1 MQSAVRCAVPT
12 WRSPFGLLSPFGI
25 RGRRS
30 ATLAVGLLVG
40 LLPYAAHARA
50 IPTKG
55 DTMSVG
61 GFVLAGLEHLLLGW
75 EYWLF
80 VGCVLLVAD
89 GRRRAVQL
97 MVLYGVAHSLTLLT
111 AAGFGTY
118 SSPLVVRSLIALS
131 LTVVAAVFL
140 AWTPLPFVTLAI
152 TVFLLGLIHGLGMA
166 DGFIEFG
173 PPESALVAKAM
184 AFNVGVELGLVAMA
198 VGLVAAAYAVERIA
212 WWIAFGPAPATVIR
226 VALVALA
233 IAGTVGGLTVGLS
246 SPETAAPGRATKLIV
261 PDSSPCRLEE
271 TPSQLPLDVELPPHT
286 FFEPEEAAPLGG
298 FGHGVSDGYL
308 VVLYPRT
315 LPETEIAPIREMVTD
330 SPVRMMAGA
339 TKDPGFSIVTA
350 RETMTCESWDAT
362 IVNAFVDE
370 WFDIVGPGS

>member
-1 MQSAVRCAVPT
+1 
-12 WRSPFGLLSPFGI
+12 
-25 RGRRS
+25 
-30 ATLAVGLLVG
+30 LAVGLLVG

-55 DTMSVG
+55 DTMGVG
-61 GFVLAGLEHLLLGW
+61 DFVAAGLQHLLLGW

-80 VGCVLLVAD
+80 VGCVLLVAE
-89 GRRRAVQL
+89 GRTRAIQL
-97 MVLYGVAHSLTLLT
+97 MVLYAVAHSLTLLT
-111 AAGFGTY
+111 AAGFGWY

-140 AWTPLPFVTLAI
+140 AWTPLPFVTLAT

-173 PPESALVAKAM
+173 PPESALAAKAM
-184 AFNVGVELGLVAMA
+184 AFNVGVELGLLAMV
-198 VGLVAAAYAVERIA
+198 VGLVAAAYALERIA
-212 WWIAFGPAPATVIR
+212 WWIAFGPAPNTVIR

-233 IAGTVGGLTVGLS
+233 IAGTVGGLTVGLG
-246 SPETAAPGRATKLIV
+246 SPETVRPGRATKLVV
-261 PDSSPCRLEE
+261 PAASACTLEE
-271 TPSQLPLDVELPPHT
+271 TPAQLPLDIELPPQAFYGPDET
-286 FFEPEEAAPLGG
+286 APLGG

-315 LPETEIAPIREMVTD
+315 LPEAAVTPISEMVSD

-339 TKDPGFSIVTA
+339 TKDPGFHIITA
-350 RETMTCESWDAT
+350 QETMTCETWEAVT
-362 IVNAFVDE
+362 VNAFIDE
-370 WFDIVGPGS
+370 WFAIVGQDS